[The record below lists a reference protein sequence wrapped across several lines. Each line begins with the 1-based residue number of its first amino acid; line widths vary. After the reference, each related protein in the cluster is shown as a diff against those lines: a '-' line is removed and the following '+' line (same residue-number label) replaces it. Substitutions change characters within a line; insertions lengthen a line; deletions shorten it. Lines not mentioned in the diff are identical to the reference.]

1 MLKILKVQSQQE
13 KFLKVICAVTNK
25 LFDEEHN
32 FLELLIN
39 KKNEQ
44 FSVGYISY
52 THLFLASNSGII
64 FEKFSKCL

>member
-1 MLKILKVQSQQE
+1 MLKILKVQSQQGN
-13 KFLKVICAVTNK
+13 FLEVIYAVTKK

-44 FSVGYISY
+44 FSVGYIFY
-52 THLFLASNSGII
+52 IFNTPFPIII
-64 FEKFSKCL
+64 FWNYL